1 MSRESE
7 PKSTYSKPMVVDY
20 GDLVTLTASLGT
32 IGSEDG
38 TGKTIQA
45 GVGGVV
51 GVSIGIHP

>member
-1 MSRESE
+1 VD
-7 PKSTYSKPMVVDY
+7 YVKPEVVDY
-20 GDLVTLTASLGT
+20 GDLVELTAAAGS

-51 GVSIGIHP
+51 DVSVGVLP